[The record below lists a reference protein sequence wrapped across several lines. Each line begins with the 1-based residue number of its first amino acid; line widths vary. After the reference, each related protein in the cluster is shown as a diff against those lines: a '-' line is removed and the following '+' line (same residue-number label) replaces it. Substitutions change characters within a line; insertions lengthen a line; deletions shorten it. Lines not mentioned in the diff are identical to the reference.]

1 MIARRLAC
9 AVLLVGTV
17 QVAAAGELYP
27 LTVGSWWTY
36 KVSGENYTE
45 ATNRIA
51 ESGLI
56 GSKTWYRLIDHGET
70 FWVRNGPEGQ
80 VEAMA
85 LFGTDA
91 DQPVDALDE
100 TLVFKYPV
108 SPGTVYPLGEAQQ
121 VSVVGERTLTTGGR
135 EFTCIQ
141 YVIEM
146 DGDFAA
152 QCITPGVGPVEIEVS
167 AGGRRSVSRL
177 VDYHIAP

>member
-1 MIARRLAC
+1 MITRL
-9 AVLLVGTV
+9 LLGAALLASGT
-17 QVAAAGELYP
+17 QLAAAAELYP

-45 ATNRIA
+45 TTNRVT
-51 ESGLI
+51 ESKVI
-56 GSKTWYRLIDHGET
+56 GGKTWYRLIDHGDT

-108 SPGTVYPLGEAQQ
+108 SPGAVYALGEDQ
-121 VSVVGERTLTTGGR
+121 VRVDGERTITTAGG
-135 EFTCIQ
+135 EFVCLQ
-141 YVIEM
+141 YVIGMGGES
-146 DGDFAA
+146 FAA
-152 QCITPGVGPVEIEVS
+152 QCITPGVGPVEIEFFFD
-167 AGGRRSVSRL
+167 GRRSVSRL
-177 VDYHIAP
+177 VDYHLAP